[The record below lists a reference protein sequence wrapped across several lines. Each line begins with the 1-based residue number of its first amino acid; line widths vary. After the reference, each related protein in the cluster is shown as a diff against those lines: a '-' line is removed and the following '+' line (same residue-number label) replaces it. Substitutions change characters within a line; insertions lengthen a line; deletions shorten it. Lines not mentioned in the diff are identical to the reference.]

1 MSNIVEV
8 KNSWHWKLSILL
20 VISLVILYIQY
31 IEDKK
36 AIEVVK
42 SIKNKTCLDTDI
54 SLDDKNIIEVAIK
67 NFKER
72 ERANTS
78 SLSRY
83 SNAMTVGMM
92 RGAMTAMMF
101 GNTHI
106 LIPSIVIFGSM
117 EGIFTYLKDNH
128 IKTRHIDNDDIC
140 HD

>member
-1 MSNIVEV
+1 MSSSTGA
-8 KNSWHWKLSILL
+8 KNNWHWKLSILL
-20 VISLVILYIQY
+20 VISLVILYIQH

-36 AIEVVK
+36 AIEVIK
-42 SIKNKTCLDTDI
+42 SIKNKTCQDTNI

-83 SNAMTVGMM
+83 SNAMTIGMM

-106 LIPSIVIFGSM
+106 LIPSVVIFGSM
-117 EGIFTYLKDNH
+117 EGIFTYLKDYH

-140 HD
+140 